1 MFIPPSREFLTYKA
15 GKWKFTAACDSTVIY
30 PLLVRARTMFEAV
43 SAIPLMP
50 EWRSMLNTE
59 LITRS
64 IFGTAAIEGN
74 PMSEQEVSIELSGAA
89 SPVHDTTRAQCEIR
103 NLSILYKFLKETK
116 TPEKPLNE
124 DLVKSFHSII
134 TTGLAFEDNIPGHY
148 RNSAVKVGDA
158 AHGGVYT
165 PPRERVDVMN
175 LMRELFL
182 WLHSEETQKTDP
194 LLLAAC
200 VHYYL
205 VRIHPF
211 RDGNG
216 RTARFAEA
224 YLLASAGMGLISPM
238 LSNYYY
244 RFKDDYFNVIFET
257 AKSGDMTPF
266 FQFFLTA
273 FYEEMKLIQ
282 KEIIPML
289 KIFMLRDVVDILGKG
304 KKITK
309 RQQALLE
316 ILLRNGDN
324 VSLDDLY
331 ERAEFSGYYKNV
343 TQSTARRDL
352 KKLTYMDLLI
362 QQDKRYSLNLDYLNT

>member
-1 MFIPPSREFLTYKA
+1 MFIPPDREFLTFKA

-30 PLLVRARTMFEAV
+30 PLIVRARTMFEAV

-50 EWRSMLNTE
+50 EWRSMLKTD
-59 LITRS
+59 LMKRS

-74 PMSEQEVSIELSGAA
+74 PLTEQEVSEELGKD
-89 SPVHDTTRAQCEIR
+89 SPPLQDTSRAKCEIR
-103 NLSILYKFLKETK
+103 NLRVLYESLNASGITQ
-116 TPEKPLNE
+116 KPLTE
-124 DLVKSFHSII
+124 DLVKSFHAVI
-134 TTGLAFEDNIPGHY
+134 TDGLAFEDNIPGHY

-165 PPRERVDVMN
+165 PPRERADVMN

-224 YLLASAGMGLISPM
+224 YILASAGMELVSPM

-244 RFKDDYFNVIFET
+244 RFRDDYFNVISET

-266 FQFFLTA
+266 FKFFLSA
-273 FYEEMKLIQ
+273 FYSEMQLIQ
-282 KEIIPML
+282 H
-289 KIFMLRDVVDILGKG
+289 GK
-304 KKITK
+304 
-309 RQQALLE
+309 QYFL
-316 ILLRNGDN
+316 N
-324 VSLDDLY
+324 V
-331 ERAEFSGYYKNV
+331 
-343 TQSTARRDL
+343 
-352 KKLTYMDLLI
+352 
-362 QQDKRYSLNLDYLNT
+362 DYLNT

>member
-1 MFIPPSREFLTYKA
+1 MFIPPDKEFLTYKA
-15 GKWKFTAACDSTVIY
+15 GKWKFTASCDISVIE

-50 EWRSMLNTE
+50 EWRSRLKTE
-59 LITRS
+59 LIARS

-74 PMSEQEVSIELSGAA
+74 PLSEQEVSKELSETAP
-89 SPVHDTTRAQCEIR
+89 SDYNTTRAQTEIK
-103 NLSILYKFLKETK
+103 NLSRLYELLKETK
-116 TPEKPLNE
+116 TPEIPLSE
-124 DLVKSFHSII
+124 DLVKSFHADI
-134 TTGLAFEDNIPGHY
+134 TEGLDFEDNKPGYY
-148 RNSAVKVGDA
+148 RTSVVIVGDA

-165 PPRERVDVMN
+165 PPRIRADVMN
-175 LMRELFL
+175 LMREFFL

-224 YLLASAGMGLISPM
+224 YILASSGMSLVSPM

-244 RFKDDYFNVIFET
+244 RFKDDYFSVISET
-257 AKSGDMTPF
+257 EKANDMTPF
-266 FQFFLTA
+266 FKFFLTA
-273 FYEEMKLIQ
+273 FYAELLLIQ
-282 KEIIPML
+282 QEIIPML
-289 KIFMLRDVVDILGKG
+289 KIFMLRDFVNFLSKN
-304 KKITK
+304 KEITK

-316 ILLRNGDN
+316 ILLNGRD
-324 VSLDDLY
+324 VSLDELY
-331 ERAEFSGYYKNV
+331 HRAEFSGHYKNV
-343 TQSTARRDL
+343 AQITARRDL
-352 KKLTYMDLLI
+352 KKLTEMGLLV
-362 QQDKRYSLNLDYLNT
+362 QQDKRYSINLNYLNT

>member
-1 MFIPPSREFLTYKA
+1 MFIPPDKEVLTFKA
-15 GKWKFTAACDSTVIY
+15 GKWKFTASCNISIIE

-50 EWRSMLNTE
+50 QWRSKLKTE
-59 LITRS
+59 LIKRS

-74 PMSEQEVSIELSGAA
+74 PLTEQDVSEELSGIA
-89 SPVHDTTRAQCEIR
+89 SPVHDTTRAQCEIK
-103 NLSILYKFLKETK
+103 NLSALYEVLKEAK
-116 TPEKPLNE
+116 IPEKPLTE
-124 DLVKSFHSII
+124 EMVKSFHALICHD
-134 TTGLAFEDNIPGHY
+134 LAFEDNNPGHY
-148 RNSAVKVGDA
+148 RTSVVKVGDVQ
-158 AHGGVYT
+158 HGGVYT
-165 PPRERVDVMN
+165 PPKIRADIIQ
-175 LMRELFL
+175 LMSELFH

-224 YLLASAGMGLISPM
+224 YLLASAGMGLVSPM

-244 RFKDDYFNVIFET
+244 RFRDDYFNVISET
-257 AKSGDMTPF
+257 EKSRDMTPF
-266 FQFFLTA
+266 YRFFLSA

-282 KEIIPML
+282 KEIIPLL
-289 KIFMLRDVVDILGKG
+289 KVFMLRDFVSFLGKS
-304 KKITK
+304 KMITK

-316 ILLRNGDN
+316 ILLRNGGM
-324 VSLDDLY
+324 VSLDELY
-331 ERAEFSGYYKNV
+331 ESPEFSGHYKNV

-352 KKLTYMDLLI
+352 KKLSESELLI
-362 QQDKRYSLNLDYLNT
+362 QQGKHFAINLDYLNT

>member
-1 MFIPPSREFLTYKA
+1 
-15 GKWKFTAACDSTVIY
+15 
-30 PLLVRARTMFEAV
+30 
-43 SAIPLMP
+43 
-50 EWRSMLNTE
+50 
-59 LITRS
+59 
-64 IFGTAAIEGN
+64 
-74 PMSEQEVSIELSGAA
+74 
-89 SPVHDTTRAQCEIR
+89 
-103 NLSILYKFLKETK
+103 
-116 TPEKPLNE
+116 
-124 DLVKSFHSII
+124 
-134 TTGLAFEDNIPGHY
+134 
-148 RNSAVKVGDA
+148 
-158 AHGGVYT
+158 
-165 PPRERVDVMN
+165 
-175 LMRELFL
+175 
-182 WLHSEETQKTDP
+182 
-194 LLLAAC
+194 
-200 VHYYL
+200 
-205 VRIHPF
+205 
-211 RDGNG
+211 
-216 RTARFAEA
+216 
-224 YLLASAGMGLISPM
+224 MGLISPM

-244 RFKDDYFNVIFET
+244 RFKDDYFNVISET

-362 QQDKRYSLNLDYLNT
+362 QQDKRYSLNVDYLNT

>member
-1 MFIPPSREFLTYKA
+1 MFIPPDREFLTFKA
-15 GKWKFTAACDSTVIY
+15 GNWKFTAKCDSTVIY

-50 EWRSMLNTE
+50 EWRSKLNTE

-74 PMSEQEVSIELSGAA
+74 PLSEQEVSEELAEAG
-89 SPVHDTTRAQCEIR
+89 SPVRDSSRAQCEIR
-103 NLSILYKFLKETK
+103 NLSSLYDKLNNMET
-116 TPEKPLNE
+116 PAKPLTE
-124 DLVKSFHSII
+124 GLVKSFHAII
-134 TTGLAFEDNIPGHY
+134 TDGLAFEDNIPGHY

-158 AHGGVYT
+158 EHGGIYT
-165 PPRERVDVMN
+165 PPRARADVMA

-224 YLLASAGMGLISPM
+224 YILASAGMSLVSPM

-244 RFKDDYFNVIFET
+244 RFKDDYFNVISKT

-273 FYEEMKLIQ
+273 FYAEMKLIQ
-282 KEIIPML
+282 EEIIPML
-289 KIFMLRDVVDILGKG
+289 KLFLLRDFVDFLGQNRVV
-304 KKITK
+304 TK

-316 ILLRNGDN
+316 ILIGSGRD

-331 ERAEFSGYYKNV
+331 KRAEFSGYYKNV

-352 KKLTYMDLLI
+352 KKLTDMDLLI